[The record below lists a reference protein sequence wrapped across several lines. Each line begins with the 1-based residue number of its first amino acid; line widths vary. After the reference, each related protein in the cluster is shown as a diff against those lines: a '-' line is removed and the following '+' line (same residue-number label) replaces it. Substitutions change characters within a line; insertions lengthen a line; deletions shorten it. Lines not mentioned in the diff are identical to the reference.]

1 MGLSTEKVE
10 QLPGFQFSHRFADSE
25 GDSTFEARDRDF
37 PASLVV
43 RDVFSGEIT
52 RRMISSDSVFTK
64 TVFLACA
71 DSDPCGRISIMSP
84 GFACGMATMIIS
96 LEWFSLKHPV
106 ESVF

>member
-1 MGLSTEKVE
+1 MN
-10 QLPGFQFSHRFADSE
+10 LPGGEKQQVSRLDILCLSPRVE
-25 GDSTFEARDRDF
+25 GDSAFEARDRDF